1 MELRRALLA
10 ITLLALPSAADAQQ
24 SQSTVQPNVP
34 PVGFLVEQSGPQF
47 RDNFQRVIND
57 LNVLFGRTG
66 TGTARTRLTA
76 PTTLFASFASGTNI
90 VGCGLAAGTSA
101 CKTLQF
107 LYSQVLVPN
116 YDTAGQTVTLLFDSN
131 DTSGLTVQASW
142 TGGGPVV
149 ISGPIA
155 GCAGPTVGLVPA
167 ASPAVAVFVSLP
179 ASLSIDCAVL
189 SGLYGVFAAAPG
201 IIQMRRVTYGT
212 TIAAHLSTSAA
223 GATIICQNNYSITG
237 GANLHYQ
244 ANLMG
249 NITCAGVAVTITGSP
264 VFGAFADAE
273 MNGVL
278 YAPSMTY
285 SGGTTGLRY
294 FVNLNGTIN
303 TNGGGPNYFPGN
315 ATGIAQN
322 GGQYQ

>member
-1 MELRRALLA
+1 MELRRVLAALL
-10 ITLLALPSAADAQQ
+10 LLSTSVQAQQ
-24 SQSTVQPNVP
+24 TQSTVQQNVP

-47 RDNFQRVIND
+47 RANFQAAIND
-57 LNVLFGRTG
+57 INVLFGRAG
-66 TGTARTRLTA
+66 SNPARTRLIA
-76 PTTLFASFASGTNI
+76 PTTLFASFASGTN
-90 VGCGLAAGTSA
+90 VAGCGLAAGASA
-101 CKTLQF
+101 CKTIQF
-107 LYSQVLVPN
+107 LYNILVAN

-131 DTSGLTVQASW
+131 DTNGIAITSAW

-155 GCAGPTVGLVPA
+155 GCGAPTVGIVP
-167 ASPAVAVFVSLP
+167 SGPPAIAIFSSLP
-179 ASLSIDCAVL
+179 ASLSIDCAVI

-201 IIQMRRVTYGT
+201 IVQMRRVNYAA
-212 TIAAHLSTSAA
+212 TIASHLTTAAA
-223 GATIICQNNYSITG
+223 GATIVCQNNYTISG

-249 NITCAGVAVTITGSP
+249 NITCSGVTATITGSP

-278 YAPSMTY
+278 FAPSMTY
-285 SGGTTGLRY
+285 SGGITGLRY
-294 FVNLNGTIN
+294 FANLNATIN
-303 TNGGGPNYFPGN
+303 TNGGGPNYFPGSGP
-315 ATGIAQN
+315 GIAQN